1 MKKTAISAA
10 VLLATAG
17 AAQAQLSIYGLVD
30 ASYGKSL
37 FSDAF
42 VPQSKAD
49 FHSGGD
55 NGSSEGNSTTRV
67 GIKGSVDVGSGIKAN
82 FRFETGGITS
92 DGEVNPGGAFFNR
105 QAWFGLSGS
114 MGELRLGRQDSVA
127 FQQLIDFDFNGASNG
142 VSAGAYSGVGVW
154 LPGRQ
159 SRSLQYI
166 SPAMGGFVAQL
177 GFQPKGDNVSRGEP
191 NAKAVVSAAGKYT
204 AGPLSVGASYQTKGE
219 SDGKAF
225 ASVAGSYDFGAAKVM
240 VGYAMGGKIADGG
253 TGSGPTLGVNVPV
266 AGFNI
271 GAHFASNR
279 DKDAKITSLELWV
292 NKEIFKN
299 TYAYAEAGNW
309 DSDSIVLPTGK
320 KKASGYAA
328 GLIFVF

>member
-10 VLLATAG
+10 ILLATAG

-37 FSDAF
+37 FSAKG
-42 VPQSKAD
+42 QAKSKAD

-55 NGSSEGNSTTRV
+55 NDSSEGNSTTRV

-105 QAWFGLSGS
+105 QAWFGLSGGF
-114 MGELRLGRQDSVA
+114 GELRLGRQDSVA

-166 SPAMGGFVAQL
+166 SPSMGGFVAQI
-177 GFQPKGDNVSRGEP
+177 GFQPKGDNEVRNQP
-191 NAKAVVSAAGKYT
+191 DAKAVASAAVKYT
-204 AGPLSVGASYQTKGE
+204 AGPLSVGASFQTKGTSSGE
-219 SDGKAF
+219 NF
-225 ASVAGSYDFGAAKVM
+225 ASVAGSYDFGVAKVM
-240 VGYAMGGKIADGG
+240 LGYADVGAD
-253 TGSGPTLGVNVPV
+253 SGPTLGVNVPV

-271 GAHFASNR
+271 GAHVSSNR
-279 DKDAKITSLELWV
+279 DKADKVTAAELWI

-299 TYAYAEAGNW
+299 TYAYAEVGRL
-309 DSDSIVLPTGK
+309 DSDKVLSSGK
-320 KKASGYAA
+320 KKVSGYAA